1 MSRIRF
7 LFTLAALVAAV
18 AALLPASAGA
28 EPKNEWPFTRPA
40 DPRILAQAVREH
52 LVAPMPRGEP
62 KNELPFTRPVS
73 VPVARQSSGAVSNS
87 ASFNW
92 TDAAIGASGALAIVL
107 ATAAAAA
114 LAHRSRRAAR
124 PHPAV

>member
-7 LFTLAALVAAV
+7 VVMLAALVATV
-18 AALLPASAGA
+18 AALLPVTAGA
-28 EPKNEWPFTRPA
+28 EPKNELPFTRSV
-40 DPRILAQAVREH
+40 DPRILTQADRENP
-52 LVAPMPRGEP
+52 AATMPRGES